1 MLKYGKGAIMGHP
14 STDRACFGTD
24 DQHCIPHLSFITV
37 VKSADLASL
46 RGSGL
51 IGLGPTPEMYFD
63 SP

>member
-1 MLKYGKGAIMGHP
+1 MGNP
-14 STDRACFGTD
+14 STDRACFGSD
-24 DQHCIPHLSFITV
+24 GQHCIADLSFITV

-63 SP
+63 TPK